1 MSKTL
6 YCIRHGLAEHNINYG
21 KFGST
26 TFYDP
31 NFVDTSLVKEGFD
44 QANQLRESWKEI
56 DDIELVIVSPLQ
68 RTLQTAIEIFK
79 EKEVPI
85 LSLEIV
91 REYPLGKQTCNK
103 RSPLSILKKKYP
115 RVNFHDFKSENDEVW
130 LSHREETIDEL
141 NVRIDLFKQYILQR
155 PETKIAFINH
165 GSFIGQMKDNHIR
178 YLDNHQEELKHCYP
192 YVMKL

>member
-6 YCIRHGLAEHNINYG
+6 YCIRHGLAEHNINYE
-21 KFGST
+21 KFGSK

-31 NFVDTSLVKEGFD
+31 KFVDTSLVKEGFD
-44 QANQLRESWKEI
+44 QARELCESWKEI

-85 LSLEIV
+85 LSLEFV

-103 RSPLSILKKKYP
+103 RSPLSVLKKKYP
-115 RVNFHDFKSENDEVW
+115 RVNFHGFTSENDELW
-130 LSHREETIDEL
+130 LPHREETLDEL
-141 NVRIDLFKQYILQR
+141 NGRIEKFKQYILQR

-165 GSFIGQMKDNHIR
+165 GSFIGQLKDNHIR